1 MGSELA
7 GSVLVCGGGWRTG
20 KEGSGVPADAFLAMM
35 DSPVANAVCRQVNR
49 FEIICFSQQGY
60 VMS

>member
-1 MGSELA
+1 M
-7 GSVLVCGGGWRTG
+7 LVCGGGWRTG